1 MNMQCRVVLLVAA
14 VLAVPGLARAQ
25 SAGERLAHSIEELR
39 HVVGRWAVT
48 TQFLN
53 PDGSPARTV
62 RGAYQF
68 DWVVPDRVVRGR
80 SDIPEL
86 KQSAGILFYV
96 NETAATIEMVSVGA
110 DGQLWIMTGPLG
122 GDRRETAPVRSPDG
136 GTLQLRFTR
145 SHVTPTRFES
155 RMERSSD
162 GGKTWIPGNHQVFA
176 RESP

>member
-1 MNMQCRVVLLVAA
+1 MQTQFRAGLLVAA
-14 VLAVPGLARAQ
+14 VLALPGLADGQ
-25 SAGERLAHSIEELR
+25 SAGDRLTHSVGELR

-53 PDGSPARTV
+53 PDGTPARTV
-62 RGAYQF
+62 RGTYQF
-68 DWVVPDRVVRGR
+68 EWVVPDRVVRGL
-80 SDIPEL
+80 SEIPEL

-96 NETAATIEMVSVGA
+96 NETAATIEMVSVGG

-122 GDRRETAPVRSPDG
+122 GDRRQTPAVPMPDG

-145 SHVTPTRFES
+145 SSVTPTRFES
-155 RMERSSD
+155 RMERSTD
-162 GGKTWIPGNHQVFA
+162 GGKTWLPGNHQVFV